1 MSEVTA
7 VPIAPTKRSWL
18 VWLAVGVVFAVVL
31 GVGAAWSGTQKAV
44 ASACNASD
52 LKGAGSIQRLPS
64 GVLVQT
70 AHAGSG
76 AKPGPEDYVLIGY
89 KGTLK
94 DGTVFDSQPQAP
106 FPVSGV
112 VPGFSQAL
120 QAMQKGG
127 AYRVCIPSAVGY
139 GDKSAGQIPANS
151 MLFFEIEML
160 DWKTGAEVR
169 AAQAMQQQ
177 MQMMQ
182 QQSQGAAPQP

>member
-18 VWLAVGVVFAVVL
+18 VWLAIGVAFAVIL
-31 GVGAAWSGTQKAV
+31 GVGLAWSGTQKVV
-44 ASACNASD
+44 AAACKASD
-52 LKGAGSIQRLPS
+52 FKGAGSIQSLPS

-70 AHAGSG
+70 TRAGTG
-76 AKPGPEDYVLIGY
+76 AKPGPEDYVLVGY
-89 KGTLK
+89 KGSLK

-120 QAMQKGG
+120 QVMQKGG
-127 AYRVCIPSAVGY
+127 TYSICIPSAVGY
-139 GDKSAGQIPANS
+139 GDKSSGPIPANS
-151 MLFFEIEML
+151 MLFFDIEML

-177 MQMMQ
+177 MQAMQ
-182 QQSQGAAPQP
+182 QGQRAPGQ